1 METPELVEAKLKLTT
16 NSLNVHQLSLVFE
29 QVILLKRK
37 EHEKSFSSLAEYK
50 RHFEILLEYYKL
62 YEHIKQLYLSI
73 HQLDKVPAVPVSGIF
88 MNDPHEMIF
97 RVNFEAGVMEEK
109 VQMYRDAIRLCDDNT
124 EENQRSFV
132 ERYQMY
138 ITERMDLFF
147 QLLIKYL

>member
-1 METPELVEAKLKLTT
+1 METPELVEAKLKLTN

-37 EHEKSFSSLAEYK
+37 EHEKSFSSLAEYR

-109 VQMYRDAIRLCDDNT
+109 VQMYRDAICLS
-124 EENQRSFV
+124 RSETQTFV
-132 ERYQMY
+132 KRYCEYIDEQMDSFL
-138 ITERMDLFF
+138 T
-147 QLLIKYL
+147 LLQ